1 MRTTTRKLVG
11 YISLCWLR
19 GIAEGTQTFA
29 EAKQADEADE
39 EGNVGVAVAVSR
51 RLAFAQTHAALL
63 VPPITSFRHNTI
75 PFIGFFEFFVT
86 TTSLKIKNKI
96 DFFKK

>member
-1 MRTTTRKLVG
+1 M
-11 YISLCWLR
+11 
-19 GIAEGTQTFA
+19 AERAETFT

-39 EGNVGVAVAVSR
+39 EGNVGVAVTVSR

-75 PFIGFFEFFVT
+75 PFIVFFEFFAT
-86 TTSLKIKNKI
+86 TTSLTFRKLFDETALLATIAERNG
-96 DFFKK
+96 FGTTC